1 MKAQEE
7 FCYETPDACMMIRIC
22 SYMSMPD
29 QDVQKWYGKVEK
41 NIKSLRCPINMKT
54 GSSRY
59 NNNGYGE
66 IP

>member
-41 NIKSLRCPINMKT
+41 NIKKLALPYKYEDGFDTI
-54 GSSRY
+54 
-59 NNNGYGE
+59 
-66 IP
+66 